1 MRAARNFLDGAQV
14 QQVLANLL
22 FTELVGPGM
31 MELGELSDGADVG
44 LEGAVGIAAELE
56 VLHHA
61 VVERGHAEAS
71 FGYQH
76 PGQVISS
83 IPNVLRRSL
92 IMRSYTAVVERDT
105 ETGLLVGLI
114 PGFRGAHSQGK
125 HGGTRDQPG

>member
-22 FTELVGPGM
+22 FN
-31 MELGELSDGADVG
+31 
-44 LEGAVGIAAELE
+44 
-56 VLHHA
+56 
-61 VVERGHAEAS
+61 
-71 FGYQH
+71 

-92 IMRSYTAVVERDT
+92 IIRSYTAVVERDT

-114 PGFRGAHSQGK
+114 PGFRGAHSQGESMEELETNLAEVIAMLLED
-125 HGGTRDQPG
+125 GEPR